1 MPSIAKPAE
10 PVGNQTAAR
19 DDLSRMRVR
28 RISPRVLIALP
39 AVAALALSAC
49 GDDEDTAADT
59 TTSAAATATADE
71 DGGGETASESAPAEE
86 GAVTIADA
94 WSRQPAEG
102 QTVTAVY
109 GVVSNASDADVT
121 IVAASS
127 PVSSDVQLHE
137 TIMDGDQ
144 MTMKEKEDGFVVP
157 AGGEFVFE
165 SGGPHIMMMD
175 VDPATYPDMVEVTL
189 ELDTGESLTFEAEV
203 RAVDGME
210 MGHDESGESGMDM
223 GESGEHEHAKVDA
236 GALHEVDEQL
246 AAGTLDAA
254 MQQPIVTEAIAALT
268 MEGEPAAGTPEA
280 NLLGILRTLD
290 EALTDGDLTAAAD
303 AAAAAHEAAHEL
315 DHDHG

>member
-1 MPSIAKPAE
+1 
-10 PVGNQTAAR
+10 
-19 DDLSRMRVR
+19 MRVR
-28 RISPRVLIALP
+28 RVSPRILIALP

-59 TTSAAATATADE
+59 TAPAAATATADE
-71 DGGGETASESAPAEE
+71 ASGTATGGESDPAE
-86 GAVTIADA
+86 GGQVTIADA

-165 SGGPHIMMMD
+165 SGGPHIMMFD
-175 VDPATYPDMVEVTL
+175 IDPATYPAMVEVTL
-189 ELDTGESLTFEAEV
+189 ELDSGESLTFEAEV

-210 MGHDESGESGMDM
+210 MGHDESGMDM
-223 GESGEHEHAKVDA
+223 GESGEHHDESGMEMGESGEHHGAKVDSE
-236 GALHEVDEQL
+236 ALHEIDEQL

-254 MQQPIVTEAIAALT
+254 LQQPIVAEAIAVLT

-280 NLLGILRTLD
+280 DLLGILRTLD
-290 EALTDGDLTAAAD
+290 EALLDGDVMAAAD
-303 AAAAAHEAAHEL
+303 SAAAAHDAAHDL
-315 DHDHG
+315 DHG

>member
-1 MPSIAKPAE
+1 
-10 PVGNQTAAR
+10 
-19 DDLSRMRVR
+19 MRVR
-28 RISPRVLIALP
+28 RPHARILIALP

-49 GDDEDTAADT
+49 GDDEDAADT
-59 TTSAAATATADE
+59 TAPAAATATADE
-71 DGGGETASESAPAEE
+71 ASASAEG
-86 GAVTIADA
+86 GAVTIAEA

-144 MTMKEKEDGFVVP
+144 MTMKEKEGGFVVP

-175 VDPATYPDMVEVTL
+175 IDPATYPAMVEVTL

-210 MGHDESGESGMDM
+210 MGHDESSESGMDMGHDESSESGMDM
-223 GESGEHEHAKVDA
+223 GESGEPGHAKVDSE
-236 GALHEVDEQL
+236 ALHEIDEQL
-246 AAGTLDAA
+246 AAGTLDADA
-254 MQQPIVTEAIAALT
+254 QRSVVAEAIAVLT
-268 MEGEPAAGTPEA
+268 MEGEPAADSPAA

-290 EALTDGDLTAAAD
+290 EALADGDVTAAAD
-303 AAAAAHEAAHEL
+303 AAAAAHEAAH
-315 DHDHG
+315 DVGDDHG